1 MANPARRQ
9 AQHVTN
15 PMITHEVLEA
25 FKACDEEAL
34 HAALNLGVWEH
45 SPLFPAL
52 EDPMLLASPAD
63 FDHAAATER
72 AQRLRERIEDELKSS
87 EVG

>member
-1 MANPARRQ
+1 MGEKRQ

-15 PMITHEVLEA
+15 PMINHEVLEA
-25 FKACDEEAL
+25 YRAGNEEAL
-34 HAALNLGVWEH
+34 HEALGLGIWEH
-45 SPLFPAL
+45 SPLWPGM

-87 EVG
+87 KVG